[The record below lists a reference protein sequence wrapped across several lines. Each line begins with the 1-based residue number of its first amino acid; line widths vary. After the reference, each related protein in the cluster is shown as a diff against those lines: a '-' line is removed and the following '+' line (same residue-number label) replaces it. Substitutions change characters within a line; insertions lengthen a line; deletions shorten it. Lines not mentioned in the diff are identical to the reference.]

1 MKKTL
6 LVTSLI
12 CSGLALGSLSE
23 NAKADDSQP
32 ANTNSNQGQT
42 QANTN
47 GSTLINKQSVT
58 LQQPSES
65 NTNNVLSNF
74 TKDSGISTT
83 QDGVNY
89 TVTQQGNDYQIELS
103 QNMGQYNHLLAIYN
117 YSPATHTFKQTGGYF
132 QADTPMGQSLKQ
144 NNGEQE
150 GSKPVNSP
158 QLGLTNE
165 ATWQDPDGSVH
176 NVNSDGLDHY
186 YNAQTKTYQYQDW
199 SGALP
204 DSAVIKDSDNVQH
217 MTRQEYKQYLQSQSQ
232 SQLQQNNQQYG
243 NGLFTKN
250 NQSQP
255 TNNQSSQSNSSDQ
268 TTNQS
273 DQVKKLPQTGNAN
286 SKTGLGGLAIA
297 SLTAMF
303 ALGKRKEE
311 Y

>member
-32 ANTNSNQGQT
+32 ANTNSNQDQT
-42 QANTN
+42 QVNN
-47 GSTLINKQSVT
+47 GSTLTNKQSVT

-65 NTNNVLSNF
+65 DTNTVLSNF

-89 TVTQQGNDYQIELS
+89 TVTQQDNGYQIELS

-117 YSPATHTFKQTGGYF
+117 YNPATHTFKQTGGDF

-150 GSKPVNSP
+150 SSKPVSSQ

-204 DSAVIKDSDNVQH
+204 DNAVIKDSDNMQH
-217 MTRQEYKQYLQSQSQ
+217 MTRQEYKQSLQSQS
-232 SQLQQNNQQYG
+232 QQNNQQYG
-243 NGLFTKN
+243 NGLFIKD
-250 NQSQP
+250 NQPQP
-255 TNNQSSQSNSSDQ
+255 

-273 DQVKKLPQTGNAN
+273 KELPQTGNAN
-286 SKTGLGGLAIA
+286 SKAGLGGLALA